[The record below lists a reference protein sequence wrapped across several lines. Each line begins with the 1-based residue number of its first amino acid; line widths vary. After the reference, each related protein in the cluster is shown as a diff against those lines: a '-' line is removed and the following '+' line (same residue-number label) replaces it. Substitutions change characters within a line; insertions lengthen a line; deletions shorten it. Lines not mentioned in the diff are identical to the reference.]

1 MKTFNQK
8 YFTFDKTGK
17 SLAIFPKEKY
27 FTLSKKKIKQLKLLS
42 KLNQNENVRICLHRT
57 KKDALHNMIIYLN
70 KKNFSEIH
78 KHNSTDE
85 IYQIISGK
93 LKIKIF
99 KKNKS
104 LLKTIE
110 LSKDKN
116 PIFRMKKN
124 VLHQTVPVTD
134 YVIFHECRLSPYR

>member
-1 MKTFNQK
+1 MIIDTQNQ
-8 YFTFDKTGK
+8 
-17 SLAIFPKEKY
+17 P
-27 FTLSKKKIKQLKLLS
+27 
-42 KLNQNENVRICLHRT
+42 
-57 KKDALHNMIIYLN
+57 LHNMIIYLN

>member
-1 MKTFNQK
+1 MKFFNSNN
-8 YFTFDKTGK
+8 FRFDRKGK

-42 KLNQNENVRICLHRT
+42 QLNQNENVRICLHSN
-57 KKDALHNMIIYLN
+57 KKDALHNMIIFLN
-70 KKNFSEIH
+70 KKNFFKIH

-85 IYQIISGK
+85 IYQIISGR

-99 KKNKS
+99 DKNKNLS
-104 LLKTIE
+104 KTIE
-110 LSKDKN
+110 LSNDKN